1 LDRHGYESLVV
12 QTASKSRDVKFS
24 TSKAVIFLIM
34 GSFMLADGKV
44 IGEEGVKMGDLMGK
58 VGAGKGYL
66 VEWEEGVR
74 VFPGSC
80 VVVSYFD

>member
-1 LDRHGYESLVV
+1 
-12 QTASKSRDVKFS
+12 
-24 TSKAVIFLIM
+24 M

-58 VGAGKGYL
+58 IGAGKGYL
-66 VEWEEGVR
+66 VEWEEGCR

-80 VVVSYFD
+80 VCISLFD